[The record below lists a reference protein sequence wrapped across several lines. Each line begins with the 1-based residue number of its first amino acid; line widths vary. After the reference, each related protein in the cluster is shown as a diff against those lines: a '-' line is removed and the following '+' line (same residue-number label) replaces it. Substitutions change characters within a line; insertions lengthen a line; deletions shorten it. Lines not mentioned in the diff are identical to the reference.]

1 MRITGVRVFDGE
13 RLLPAADVV
22 VDDGVIASVTPSA
35 SPGGTQTLLPGLID
49 AHVHVLP
56 APESALRDL
65 LAHGV
70 TTALD
75 MFAGG
80 EPLPHLLRLR
90 DADPPE
96 LAAVRTSG
104 IGAVAAGSMLEK
116 MAGSPL
122 PTVTDPQAWVDDRL
136 RDGADYLK
144 IVYDEREGGP
154 LDLATVRAVVSAA
167 HARGALAVAHTVTE
181 QRAREA
187 IGAGVDGLAHLFV
200 GDTCGE
206 DFGTFAAAHGV
217 FVIPTLTVLRG
228 FTGHRDPDL
237 PAPAPADPSLPFPP
251 VRPADPSR
259 HHLYA
264 AAPAAVR
271 LLAAAGVPLLAG
283 TDTALPTAAVGVIG
297 FGRTLHRELELLV
310 EAGLSA
316 PAALRAA
323 TAAPAR
329 AFRLAD
335 RGRVRP
341 GLRADLLLVDGDPT
355 ADIHDIR
362 RVAAVWKRGVPFQGV
377 GS

>member
-1 MRITGVRVFDGE
+1 MRVRGVRVFDGE

-22 VDDGVIASVTPSA
+22 VEDGVIASVTPSA
-35 SPGGTQTLLPGLID
+35 SPGGRQTLLPGLID
-49 AHVHVLP
+49 AHVHVSP
-56 APESALRDL
+56 TPEVALRDL

-80 EPLPHLLRLR
+80 EPLARLRELR
-90 DADPPE
+90 DADPAG
-96 LAAVRTSG
+96 LAGVRTAG
-104 IGAVAAGSMLEK
+104 IGAVGADSMLAK

-122 PTVTDPQAWVDDRL
+122 PTVTDPVAWVDDRL

-144 IVYDEREGGP
+144 IVYDEREGGR
-154 LDLATVRAVVSAA
+154 LDLATVSALVSAA
-167 HARGALAVAHTVTE
+167 HARGVRIVAHAVTE

-187 IGAGVDGLAHLFV
+187 IGAGVDGLAHLFA
-200 GDTCGE
+200 GETCGA
-206 DFGTFAAAHGV
+206 DFGAFAAAHGV

-228 FTGHRDPDL
+228 FCGYRDGDL
-237 PAPAPADPSLPFPP
+237 PGFPGGSPGGFPP

-264 AAPAAVR
+264 TAPVAVR

-283 TDTALPTAAVGVIG
+283 TDTALPTAALGVVG
-297 FGRTLHRELELLV
+297 FGRTLHRELALLV
-310 EAGLSA
+310 DAGLSA

-329 AFRLAD
+329 AFGLAD
-335 RGRVRP
+335 RGLVRP

-355 ADIHDIR
+355 ADIRATRD
-362 RVAAVWKRGVPFQGV
+362 VAEVWKRGVPYSG
-377 GS
+377 G